1 MLPVRSYLICATH
14 RSGSQMLCD
23 LLRSTRVA
31 GWPAEYFLPR
41 EEARRY
47 REDARRSADARRG
60 DEAGVVGKREDDE
73 LDDALRVD
81 AAYLARMLRSRV
93 TRNGVFGMQVMQSYF
108 EEFVDWLRDTW
119 PGTSGRTAT
128 DTLAR
133 VFPGL
138 RYVHL
143 SRRDKA
149 RQAISL
155 LRARHTK
162 IYGREGSTPPPFNE
176 PFSFELVLAHVSE
189 LERQDEFWMRLFST
203 AGVEAIPV
211 IYEELDERPGE
222 VVTDLLR
229 RLEIAV
235 PDDLIVGPSRLR
247 RQADALS
254 EEWVARYRE
263 LTLRPDVAG
272 RIGSLAP

>member
-47 REDARRSADARRG
+47 QEEARRRGNVAR
-60 DEAGVVGKREDDE
+60 DGVARDGPTHDG
-73 LDDALRVD
+73 DALRID

-108 EEFVDWLRDTW
+108 EEFVDWLRATW
-119 PGTSGRTAT
+119 PGASGRAPT
-128 DTLAR
+128 DALAL
-133 VFPGL
+133 VFGDL

-143 SRRDKA
+143 HRRDKV

-155 LRARHTK
+155 IRARRTA
-162 IYGREGSTPPPFNE
+162 IYGREGVTPPPFRE
-176 PFSFELVLAHVSE
+176 PFSFELMQAHVAE
-189 LERQDEFWMRLFST
+189 LERQDDYWLRLFSG
-203 AGVEAIPV
+203 AGVEAIRV
-211 IYEELDERPGE
+211 CYEELDERPGE
-222 VVTDLLR
+222 IVMDLLR
-229 RLEIAV
+229 RLEIAA
-235 PDDLIVGPSRLR
+235 PDGLVVGPTRLR

-254 EEWVARYRE
+254 DEWVARYHE
-263 LTLRPDVAG
+263 LAARPHDAA
-272 RIGSLAP
+272 RIGFRVR